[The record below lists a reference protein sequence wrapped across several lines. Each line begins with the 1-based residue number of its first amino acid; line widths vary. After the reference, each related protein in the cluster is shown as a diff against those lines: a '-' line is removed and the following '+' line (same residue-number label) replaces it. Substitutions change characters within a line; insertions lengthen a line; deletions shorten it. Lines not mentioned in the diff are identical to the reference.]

1 MSQGWITYGIR
12 RRLPDMWE
20 LVNEVVLESHIKFM
34 IERQLGDQLYYYYF
48 KGMEV
53 PHRSFSHNWGVPD
66 A

>member
-20 LVNEVVLESHIKFM
+20 LMNEIALESHIKF
-34 IERQLGDQLYYYYF
+34 IEHSGKMYYYF